1 MSAVSPEA
9 QRERGP
15 SFRRSLPLQFGSH
28 VGMGAIGMDMGHH
41 GQHPHM
47 VKGGAVEISM
57 YSLSVS

>member
-9 QRERGP
+9 QGERGP
-15 SFRRSLPLQFGSH
+15 SFRRSLLLQFGSH
-28 VGMGAIGMDMGHH
+28 VGIGAIGMDMGHH

-47 VKGGAVEISM
+47 VMGGEVEI

>member
-1 MSAVSPEA
+1 MSAMSREA
-9 QRERGP
+9 QGERGP
-15 SFRRSLPLQFGSH
+15 SFRRSLLLQFGSH

-47 VKGGAVEISM
+47 VTGGAVEISM